1 MIVEFQSYGELWI
14 SPNVQQPR
22 PTVHPKTQKEIEIAT
37 YADLIAVALATEG
50 IIFCL

>member
-1 MIVEFQSYGELWI
+1 MGNFWI

-22 PTVHPKTQKEIEIAT
+22 PTVHPKTQKEIEIAK
-37 YADLIAVALATEG
+37 YADHIAVALAAEG